1 MSDYKEKASAYLQD
15 IKLIAIRI
23 QSLRQDIRKLQYDI
37 ITLSAIDYSKG
48 RVSGGGTPVGLEED
62 VARLVDTVDTKKWE
76 IAKLVA
82 KREEARAL
90 IEKVECI
97 PGRIILAQEY
107 INGAFPKKVQAMIC
121 YEKSSYFNLKN
132 KALNELGE
140 LLS

>member
-1 MSDYKEKASAYLQD
+1 MISSPYRR
-15 IKLIAIRI
+15 LIIPKTEYR
-23 QSLRQDIRKLQYDI
+23 
-37 ITLSAIDYSKG
+37 
-48 RVSGGGTPVGLEED
+48 GGGTPAGLERD
-62 VARLVDTVDTKKWE
+62 VARLVDTVDAKKRE
-76 IAKLVA
+76 IAKLIA

-97 PGRIILAQEY
+97 PGRIILVQEY
-107 INGAFPKKVQAMIC
+107 INGAFPKKVQAMIY